1 MRVFIPVC
9 ILLLTGLFISH
20 ALPNA
25 RQSVMGDARQFLMG
39 DARQSLPGG
48 KDSLVRQRDSD
59 NQSDPAFCAG
69 VRNTAFLAGEVLTYK
84 VYYAVANVYLSGG
97 EASFTTTLEH
107 FNGKEVYHVIAD
119 GKTNSF
125 YDKFFKVRDRYETY
139 IDTLTLQPYKFIRDV
154 DEGGYKTKEN
164 VTFIKAANTAIT
176 STGVYKVPDC
186 IQDVLSAIFYARN
199 IDFSHHKPGDK
210 IPFNMFLDRQVYPLY
225 IRYLGKETIRT
236 KYAKFR
242 TIKFRPL
249 LVKGTMFEG
258 GEKMTVW
265 VTDDPNHIAVRIESP
280 ITVGRVSVDMM
291 NYHNPRYPLTSLVDL

>member
-1 MRVFIPVC
+1 M
-9 ILLLTGLFISH
+9 LLT
-20 ALPNA
+20 ALSQAVPCADTLPDASA
-25 RQSVMGDARQFLMG
+25 RATAPAPQ
-39 DARQSLPGG
+39 
-48 KDSLVRQRDSD
+48 DSTIKPDQT
-59 NQSDPAFCAG
+59 FCSG
-69 VRNTAFLAGEVLTYK
+69 IRNTAFNAGEQLTYR
-84 VYYAVANVYLSGG
+84 VYYAVAGAYIAAG
-97 EASFTTTLEH
+97 EATFSTTLEKFDH
-107 FNGKEVYHVIAD
+107 KDVYHVIGD
-119 GKTNSF
+119 GKTYSF
-125 YDKFFKVRDRYETY
+125 EDKFFRVRDRYESY
-139 IDTLTLQPYKFIRDV
+139 IDTETLQPYKFIRDV

-176 STGVYKVPDC
+176 NTGVYKVPDC

-199 IDFSHHKPGDK
+199 IDFNHHKPGDK

-280 ITVGRVSVDMM
+280 ITVGKVSVDMSYYR
-291 NYHNPRYPLTSLVDL
+291 NLRYPLSSLVDL